1 MNMRCILLL
10 SQAVLLEPVHRLR
23 LLFCPCSCAH
33 ATRLLLAPTVWM
45 DPVLSLRDVPPVS
58 GWRVAGQDEC
68 VPF

>member
-23 LLFCPCSCAH
+23 L
-33 ATRLLLAPTVWM
+33 APTVWM

-58 GWRVAGQDEC
+58 GWRAAGQDEC
-68 VPF
+68 